1 MEMSIPMDPVSDPE
15 RRFNQSNKNNNTGEC
30 KMQKSKL
37 DRFIQ
42 KYTLGGNVQSVKW
55 KSDGNTLLT
64 TFVTPDKSLLGT
76 VVADKFSFD
85 VAELGVYS
93 TEQLQKLLN
102 VLTDDI
108 NVSLTKFGDKAVSLN
123 VKNGS
128 ASIDYV
134 LSDLSVIVEAPPL
147 KKLPKFGTEIKLDTK
162 FIQTFIK
169 GKSALSDV
177 DSFTI
182 INDTKGTKV
191 IIGYSSTNT
200 NRVTIPVEA
209 TRCDIDN
216 APISFNANLFKEV
229 LLANR
234 ECTSARLEVSTE
246 GLARVN
252 FKVDDYDS
260 TYYIVATQGV
270 D

>member
-1 MEMSIPMDPVSDPE
+1 
-15 RRFNQSNKNNNTGEC
+15 
-30 KMQKSKL
+30 MQKSKL

-42 KYTLGGNVQSVKW
+42 KYNLGGNVNSVKW
-55 KSDGNTLLT
+55 KSTTDVLST

-76 VVADKFSFD
+76 VKVDKFSFED
-85 VAELGVYS
+85 AELGVYQ
-93 TEQLQKLLN
+93 TDQLKSLIG
-102 VLTDDI
+102 VLGDD
-108 NVSLTKFGDKAVSLN
+108 VSLKLTKFGDKAVSLN

-134 LSDLSVIVEAPPL
+134 LSDLSVIADPPAL
-147 KKLPKFGTEIKLDTK
+147 KRLPEFGTSIKLDTK
-162 FIQTFIK
+162 FINTFIK

-177 DSFTI
+177 DTFTI
-182 INDTKGTKV
+182 LNGKNGVEV

-200 NRVTIPVEA
+200 NRVNISVETKTNEITDA
-209 TRCDIDN
+209 V
-216 APISFNANLFKEV
+216 SFNANLFKEV

-234 ECTSARLEVSTE
+234 ECTSAVLEVSNE

-260 TYYIVATQGV
+260 TYYIVAMQGV
-270 D
+270 N